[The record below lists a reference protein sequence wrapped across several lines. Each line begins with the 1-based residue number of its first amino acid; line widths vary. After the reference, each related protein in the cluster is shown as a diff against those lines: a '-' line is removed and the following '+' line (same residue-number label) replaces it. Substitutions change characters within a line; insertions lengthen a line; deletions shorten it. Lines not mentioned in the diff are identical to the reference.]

1 MKATKFLHLNLQLF
15 AEGGA
20 ASGAAEGASAVAG
33 EGATGDSSQGAAVNT
48 GENNQAAAED
58 RAALYQKFKTDFKTE
73 YDAEVQG
80 LIKNRLKKSNEELDA
95 ARQYREKADRILAT
109 VADKYGI
116 DMNNLDALSAE
127 VEKDNAYYEDL
138 AMKNGTTPEQER
150 RVRQT
155 ERENARYKAKEAA
168 DAQRA
173 AQQQRYQALIQQEAE
188 VKAMYPNFDFKTE
201 IKSNQTFENL
211 MRSGLV
217 SRKNAY
223 EVTHMQ
229 EIMAQGMQFAA
240 KQAAAKT
247 QASIDANS
255 RRPAENGLNSSA
267 AADTKVD
274 VSKLTDKQMDEYVSM
289 VRAGKKVSFG

>member
-1 MKATKFLHLNLQLF
+1 MKATKILHLNLQLF

-20 ASGAAEGASAVAG
+20 AGGTSAASGTGEGAS
-33 EGATGDSSQGAAVNT
+33 GDSSQAAAVNT

-58 RAALYQKFKTDFKTE
+58 RAALYQKFKTDFKDE

-80 LIKNRLKKSNEELDA
+80 MIRKRLKTSSDELKA
-95 ARQYREKADRILAT
+95 ANQYREKADKILAT

-116 DMNNLDALSAE
+116 DMKDLDALAAE

-150 RVRQT
+150 RLRQT
-155 ERENARYKAKEAA
+155 ERENAQYKAKEAA

-201 IKSNQTFENL
+201 IESNPTFQNL

-217 SRKNAY
+217 SMKNAY
-223 EVTHMQ
+223 EATHMQ

-255 RRPAENGLNSSA
+255 KRPAENGLNSSA

-274 VSKLTDKQMDEYVSM
+274 VNKLTDAQMDEYVRM
-289 VRAGKKVSFG
+289 VRSGKKVSFG